1 VTVSQ
6 PTLRKLQSD
15 TGEDG
20 GVTRHVVHVKPRW
33 SDMDAYGHVNNVTW
47 MEYLQEARVDMFHG
61 HGDEPGG
68 GLLAEGV
75 VVARVLID
83 YKRALVFRPDPVRIE
98 MWVSRTGTAS
108 FTLDYEALDRAD
120 DGAVT
125 VYAVAQT
132 ILVPVTLND
141 GRPRRLRP
149 SERALLAALTDG
161 T

>member
-1 VTVSQ
+1 VA
-6 PTLRKLQSD
+6 LRKRQPA
-15 TGEDG
+15 TGKDG
-20 GVTRHVVHVKPRW
+20 GVSRHVVQVKPRW

-61 HGDEPGG
+61 DPSEPGG
-68 GLLAEGV
+68 GLLADGV
-75 VVARVLID
+75 VVARVTID

-98 MWVSRTGTAS
+98 MWVSRTGSAS

-132 ILVPVTLND
+132 VLVPVTLDD

-149 SERALLAALTDG
+149 AERELLAALRDE
-161 T
+161 

>member
-1 VTVSQ
+1 MA
-6 PTLRKLQSD
+6 LRKLQQD
-15 TGEDG
+15 TGKDG
-20 GVTRHVVHVKPRW
+20 VVSRHVVQVKPRW

-61 HGDEPGG
+61 HSSEPGG

-98 MWVSRTGTAS
+98 MWVSRTGSAS

-132 ILVPVTLND
+132 VLVPVTLGD

-149 SERALLAALTDG
+149 RERELLAGLSDD
-161 T
+161 